1 MEVNNN
7 NMPQNNNIQPGMQA
21 GPAAPTMQPGMY
33 PGAATITPIKVGNA
47 ENFKKYGL
55 LSIIYAAIYAF
66 CLYDNHASIT
76 YPIFMAAALIIIK
89 LMRAKDGLGLI
100 TDSKGKRGLGIFY
113 VVSLMLLSIH
123 RCMTTSWA
131 LEFMERTAIILLLL
145 SFMVHLYVD
154 TTGFDIGAWFIGIFE
169 LLFKPFAHLGRPF
182 ADHKAYKR
190 EVGKETNPEKKKMI
204 GAILA
209 GLGIALLLLLIVLPL
224 LASADKIFE
233 SLLSN
238 IKFEIDDAILDAI
251 KMLLTGVFAFWYVYT
266 AITSLRAKELKVK
279 AKGEG
284 TANPVIAI
292 TFTSIIGAVYVV
304 FCAIQ
309 VIYLFSGNVALP
321 KGYTYAEYAHE
332 GFYQLLVVC
341 VVNLLM
347 VTICGAHFKESKV
360 LKALLTMIAAC
371 TYIMIASSAM
381 RMILYVQAYHLT
393 FTRLIV
399 LWFLVVLC
407 FLLAYLIISLY
418 AKKFPVFKACMVT
431 FTIAFLMFIYSNPDY
446 QVARYDLAVTKEG
459 SKEYD
464 AVVEYITKELS
475 YDAVPAY
482 ADNKILKDR
491 FKNGYNWMYN
501 SMEEERL
508 SGFRKY
514 NFAFDYLKEEMR
526 LHDE

>member
-1 MEVNNN
+1 
-7 NMPQNNNIQPGMQA
+7 
-21 GPAAPTMQPGMY
+21 
-33 PGAATITPIKVGNA
+33 
-47 ENFKKYGL
+47 
-55 LSIIYAAIYAF
+55 
-66 CLYDNHASIT
+66 
-76 YPIFMAAALIIIK
+76 
-89 LMRAKDGLGLI
+89 
-100 TDSKGKRGLGIFY
+100 
-113 VVSLMLLSIH
+113 
-123 RCMTTSWA
+123 
-131 LEFMERTAIILLLL
+131 
-145 SFMVHLYVD
+145 
-154 TTGFDIGAWFIGIFE
+154 
-169 LLFKPFAHLGRPF
+169 
-182 ADHKAYKR
+182 
-190 EVGKETNPEKKKMI
+190 
-204 GAILA
+204 
-209 GLGIALLLLLIVLPL
+209 
-224 LASADKIFE
+224 
-233 SLLSN
+233 
-238 IKFEIDDAILDAI
+238 
-251 KMLLTGVFAFWYVYT
+251 
-266 AITSLRAKELKVK
+266 
-279 AKGEG
+279 
-284 TANPVIAI
+284 
-292 TFTSIIGAVYVV
+292 
-304 FCAIQ
+304 
-309 VIYLFSGNVALP
+309 
-321 KGYTYAEYAHE
+321 
-332 GFYQLLVVC
+332 
-341 VVNLLM
+341 M

-431 FTIAFLMFIYSNPDY
+431 FTIAFLVFIYSNPDY

-501 SMEEERL
+501 PMEEERL

-526 LHDE
+526 LHYE